1 MKNSIKS
8 ILTIFLAVL
17 MSMFVQSCDRAQ
29 ANITTLISNDCGLTW
44 ELIKPGQTIPKRMTT
59 CEMKTTIP
67 SSPMTGDSHFKTRFK
82 NSVKVFID
90 VDYEYSIIDPVIFI
104 SEATYLA
111 KTNADGDEVSGNS
124 SRFESAENSIID
136 KRIKDVSRDLLD
148 SIDIIE
154 FDQSE
159 FEDKLLEQVNV
170 LLSKRGVKINFISFV
185 PEPSP
190 QTEQAID
197 VATAMKIYQSKDLV
211 ELGKSVIANKAG
223 ANNIIINSD
232 NKNTPQEN

>member
-1 MKNSIKS
+1 MKKTIQKT
-8 ILTIFLAVL
+8 LTL
-17 MSMFVQSCDRAQ
+17 MLIVSMTMFVQSCDRAQ
-29 ANITTLISNDCGLTW
+29 ANVTTLISNDCGLTW

-59 CEMKTTIP
+59 CEMKTTVP

-82 NSVKVFID
+82 NNVKVFID

-136 KRIKDVSRDLLD
+136 KRVKDVSRELLD

-159 FEDKLLEQVNV
+159 FEDKLLEQVNI

-211 ELGKSVIANKAG
+211 ELGKSVITNKAG
-223 ANNIIINSD
+223 ANNIVINS
-232 NKNTPQEN
+232 NKTSPTQEN